1 MLSALFLNKNT
12 IEKCSKENKK
22 NRNLD
27 KNALR
32 KNLHSV
38 KITQSSS
45 DVFISNN
52 TSFNSLSR
60 L

>member
-12 IEKCSKENKK
+12 IEECSKENKK

-32 KNLHSV
+32 KICIALKSLNTV
-38 KITQSSS
+38 V
-45 DVFISNN
+45 VFLLRIILLL
-52 TSFNSLSR
+52 TA
-60 L
+60 